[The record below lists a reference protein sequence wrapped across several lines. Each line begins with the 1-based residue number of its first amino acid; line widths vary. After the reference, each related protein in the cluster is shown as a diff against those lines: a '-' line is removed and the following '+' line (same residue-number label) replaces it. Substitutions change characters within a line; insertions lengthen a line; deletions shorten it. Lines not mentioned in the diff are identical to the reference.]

1 MDVKGAI
8 AFFESKS
15 KSVQKTPK
23 KPRISR
29 QESVEDFNAVL
40 AFYEAKSTEINHS
53 FRRRKKGPGLRCSKR
68 TTKKWISA
76 ISAVRELQ
84 HKSCIKRSL

>member
-15 KSVQKTPK
+15 KSVQKIPGK
-23 KPRISR
+23 RRKSGP
-29 QESVEDFNAVL
+29 ESVEDFNAVL
-40 AFYEAKSTEINHS
+40 AFYEAKSTEINYS
-53 FRRRKKGPGLRCSKR
+53 FRRRRKGPGLRWSKR